1 MRKKNYRR
9 LLAAL
14 LTVALVFAM
23 SGSFS
28 AMADRKSDLE
38 AQLEQLEKQEAAIKK
53 NLASANSD
61 LSSSQ
66 YRKNQLDAQI
76 DNVTSQINLL
86 DDRLSTINGNI
97 AQADASIKKAQEDIA
112 AKETAIKDTHDKLGQ
127 RLSTIAKS
135 GNTSALQRL
144 MSTEN
149 YTDYLLK
156 AKAASCIAKRDQ
168 QTMDELEAA
177 LADIQADKAELE
189 KKKEQLAADKAEVQ
203 ALKSQS
209 DSKKKQLDTLY
220 AAAQT
225 EVRNLQNT
233 VSGYSAELK
242 KKQQEIAAAD
252 AAIEA
257 LIKNTGTSG
266 KYNSKMMYWPVPTV
280 RNVSSVYG
288 PRWGGMHKGI
298 DISEGAIPI
307 YGENIV
313 AAADGTVIAV
323 NKTSKW
329 GYGWS
334 AGYGYCLIIDHGE
347 DSKGRIV
354 STMYAHCSKVFV
366 SVGQKV
372 TGGKTVVAQAGNTG
386 DVTGPHLHFEV
397 RLDGKQT
404 DPLNT
409 YVHPNVN

>member
-1 MRKKNYRR
+1 MRKRGYRR
-9 LLAAL
+9 LLAAV
-14 LTVALVFAM
+14 LTVCLVFAM
-23 SGSFS
+23 AGSFS
-28 AMADRKSDLE
+28 AMADRKGDLE
-38 AQLEQLEKQEAAIKK
+38 AQLKQLEKQEAAIKK
-53 NLASANSD
+53 NLAAANSD

-76 DNVTSQINLL
+76 DNVCAQIDLL
-86 DDRLSTINGNI
+86 DSRLSTINDSI
-97 AQADASIKKAQEDIA
+97 ADASASIEKAQVDIA
-112 AKETAIKDTHDKLGQ
+112 AKETAIQDTHRKLGE
-127 RLSTIAKS
+127 RLRTIAKS
-135 GNTSALQRL
+135 GNVSVLQRL
-144 MSTEN
+144 MKTEN

-156 AKAASCIAKRDQ
+156 AKAASCIAQRDQ

-177 LADIQADKAELE
+177 LEDIRADKAELE
-189 KKKEQLAADKAEVQ
+189 KKKEQLAADKVQVQ
-203 ALKSQS
+203 ALKGQS
-209 DSKKKQLDTLY
+209 DSKKRQLDTLY

-233 VSGYSAELK
+233 VSGYSQELK
-242 KKQQEIAAAD
+242 RKQQEIAAAD

-257 LIKNTGTSG
+257 LIKNTGSSG

-280 RNVSSVYG
+280 RAISSTFG
-288 PRWGGMHKGI
+288 PRWGTTHKGI
-298 DISEGAIPI
+298 DIANGPVPI
-307 YGENIV
+307 YGQNIV

-323 NKTSKW
+323 NKTSTW

-354 STMYAHCSKVFV
+354 STMYAHCSKVFA

-372 TGGKTVVAQAGNTG
+372 TGGKTVVAQAGSTG
-386 DVTGPHLHFEV
+386 NVTGPHLHFEV

-404 DPLNT
+404 NPLNT